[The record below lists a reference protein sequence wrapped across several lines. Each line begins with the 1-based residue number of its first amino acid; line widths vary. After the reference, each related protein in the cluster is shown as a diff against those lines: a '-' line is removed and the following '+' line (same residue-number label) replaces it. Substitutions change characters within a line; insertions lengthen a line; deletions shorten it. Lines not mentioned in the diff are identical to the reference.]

1 MDQHPLKALRSHVA
15 EVIARRRKLGGYSAE
30 ANTILGLWETNL
42 AILDHLIPSPNS
54 PKIKKPSPTKK
65 KKK

>member
-42 AILDHLIPSPNS
+42 AILDHLIPAAKP
-54 PKIKKPSPTKK
+54 PKIKAPKVAKK
-65 KKK
+65 KK

>member
-15 EVIARRRKLGGYSAE
+15 EVISRRRKLGGYSAE

-42 AILDHLIPSPNS
+42 AILDHLIPSSQP
-54 PKIKKPSPTKK
+54 PKIKSPKVAKK
-65 KKK
+65 KK

>member
-42 AILDHLIPSPNS
+42 AILDHLIPVAKP
-54 PKIKKPSPTKK
+54 KKPSPTKK
-65 KKK
+65 KK

>member
-15 EVIARRRKLGGYSAE
+15 EVVSRRRKLGGYSAE

-42 AILDHLIPSPNS
+42 AILDYLLPLANS
-54 PKIKKPSPTKK
+54 PKTKKPSPTKK
-65 KKK
+65 KK

>member
-1 MDQHPLKALRSHVA
+1 MDQHPLKPLRSHVA

-42 AILDHLIPSPNS
+42 AILDYLLSLANQ
-54 PKIKKPSPTKK
+54 PKIKAPKATKK
-65 KKK
+65 KK